1 MNPSCQYHGPDEDW
15 VDPEDDEDASG
26 DLLICPSCRREVHDE
41 TEKCPYCG
49 DWITPVYPS
58 GAGKRFLLIALITLL
73 IVALLA
79 VVL

>member
-1 MNPSCQYHGPDEDW
+1 MNPGCQYHEPNEDW
-15 VDPEDDEDASG
+15 VDHEDNEDSSG

-49 DWITPVYPS
+49 DWITPVYPA
-58 GAGKRFLLIALITLL
+58 GAGRRFLLIALITLL

-79 VVL
+79 AVL